1 MERASVDRQT
11 EYGDFQTPTRLARR
25 ICSFL
30 AAKGFEPT
38 AIIEPTCGAGNLLMA
53 ALDTFPQART
63 AFGLELNSGY
73 TDELIHRLSN
83 TRHNSKTNILC
94 ADFFSTDWNKILE
107 ACPGH
112 LLVIGNPPWVTNAA
126 LGSLKSLN
134 LPTKSNFNNH
144 RGIDAITGK
153 GNFDISEW
161 MILRMLEWL
170 NGRRA
175 TLAILCKS
183 TVARKALA
191 HAWKRSFQIEVAEIY
206 KIDALRYFA
215 AAVDACLLV
224 CKFSPKS
231 TSDQCR
237 IFDEFHDR
245 SPSSTIGYRSNKLIA
260 DFNLYQRW
268 KHLEGA
274 EIHKWRSG
282 IKHDCS
288 PVLELEKRGNAFVN
302 GLGEE
307 IEIEETFLFPML
319 KSSDLAKDNAVTPRR
334 WMLVTQKQIGQDTR
348 IIFEKAP
355 RTWRYL
361 ERHAELLNRRAST
374 IYKGR
379 PPYSIF
385 GVGDYSFSD
394 WKVAISGFYKKLC
407 FRTIGRFKGKPT
419 ILDDTSYFIACRT
432 ENEAIY
438 LTSLLNSLAATEF
451 YQSFIF
457 WDSKRPIT
465 ADILRRLNLFALAKE
480 LGSEKILKDFLTR
493 DSGGGQLNLILG

>member
-1 MERASVDRQT
+1 M
-11 EYGDFQTPTRLARR
+11 
-25 ICSFL
+25 
-30 AAKGFEPT
+30 
-38 AIIEPTCGAGNLLMA
+38 
-53 ALDTFPQART
+53 
-63 AFGLELNSGY
+63 
-73 TDELIHRLSN
+73 
-83 TRHNSKTNILC
+83 
-94 ADFFSTDWNKILE
+94 
-107 ACPGH
+107 
-112 LLVIGNPPWVTNAA
+112 
-126 LGSLKSLN
+126 
-134 LPTKSNFNNH
+134 
-144 RGIDAITGK
+144 
-153 GNFDISEW
+153 
-161 MILRMLEWL
+161 
-170 NGRRA
+170 
-175 TLAILCKS
+175 
-183 TVARKALA
+183 
-191 HAWKRSFQIEVAEIY
+191 
-206 KIDALRYFA
+206 
-215 AAVDACLLV
+215 V
-224 CKFSPKS
+224 CKFAPNG
-231 TSDQCR
+231 TSGKCL
-237 IFDEFHDR
+237 IFDELGDR
-245 SPSSTIGYRSNKLIA
+245 PPTSTIGFTANKLIA
-260 DFNLYQRW
+260 DLNLHQRW

-274 EIHKWRSG
+274 EIYKWRSG

-288 PVLELEKRGNAFVN
+288 PILELEKRGRALVN
-302 GLGEE
+302 GLGEK

-361 ERHAELLNRRAST
+361 ERHADLLNRRASA

-432 ENEAIY
+432 ENEAVY
-438 LTSLLNSLAATEF
+438 LTSLLNSPAATEF

-480 LGSEKILKDFLTR
+480 LGSEEILKDYITR
-493 DSGGGQLNLILG
+493 DFGSDQLNLILR